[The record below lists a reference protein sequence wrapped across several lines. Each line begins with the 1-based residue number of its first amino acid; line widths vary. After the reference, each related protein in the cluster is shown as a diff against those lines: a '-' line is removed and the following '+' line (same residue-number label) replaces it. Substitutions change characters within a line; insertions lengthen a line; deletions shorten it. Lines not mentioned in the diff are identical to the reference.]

1 MVSLPKFF
9 SVNLFNQMKLR
20 PFILLMLLLCMA
32 QTSHAVLKEA
42 DLENTLTILRQEMT
56 NYYQDQKVQAES
68 SKQMRQLVFKE
79 LMSIVRRSNQNA
91 LMLYSQKPD
100 YVFDLTYACHEAT
113 EMYQSFKRSLL
124 PFRNI
129 VNKYENEI
137 ARYDSLVTSLNTMS
151 TRMLSEKAAIDRTV
165 CLALA
170 VNIKRTL
177 EENRQSMSDYI
188 RYYHDTE
195 ERLKNL
201 NDYASKRY
209 YEIQSNIFIN
219 GGDNYFKILS
229 QLGARLSQ
237 TKEAVAAKYEP
248 YQQVRSQ
255 WDSRVII
262 YLFLSMLG
270 YALLAVVINFL
281 VLRYLLPKRLRTKAF
296 MAKRTCITMATTV
309 ITFAIIMLIAR
320 FTTDHNFLIMASG
333 LLMQY
338 AWLLGVIL
346 ISLLLRVD
354 STQITSAFRIY
365 TPLVVVGFI
374 VITFRVVLIPNDL
387 VNLIFPPILL
397 VCALWQWSVIRRH
410 NQNIPRSD
418 MFYSYISLAVFLVSV
433 VSSWTGYTLMS
444 VQLLIWWIM
453 QLTCILTITCVTQW
467 VRAYGKRHDMDNRPI
482 TKSWFYHLL
491 YGVALPAMG
500 VFSIIIAIFWAAEV
514 FNLSDMTW
522 KVFSYHFIDSKNF
535 SVSFLNIAMVVV
547 LWFFFSFVNRASKA
561 FLRQYFVSKDPK
573 SADSK
578 MMMAKNVLQ
587 VLIWGIWLLVSLG
600 VCHVSF
606 TWLVVVSGGLSTG
619 LGFASKDI
627 LENIYYGISLMAG
640 RIKIGDWIM
649 VDGVRGKVSSIS
661 YVSTMVDAID
671 GSQIAFQNSQLFTK
685 NYKNMTRNHGYE
697 LDILEVGVAY
707 GTDIEKCKKLLI
719 DAVSKLECVNKKRG
733 VRVVLREFGDSSIN
747 LKVLV
752 WVPVATQYTND
763 GEILET
769 IYNTLNDNNISIP
782 FPQRDL
788 HIIRE

>member
-1 MVSLPKFF
+1 MKFR
-9 SVNLFNQMKLR
+9 LY
-20 PFILLMLLLCMA
+20 ILLFLLLGLCRPA
-32 QTSHAVLKEA
+32 HAVLKEA
-42 DLENTLTILRQEMT
+42 NLDNTLSILRQELT
-56 NYYQDQKVQAES
+56 YYYQDQQEQAES
-68 SKQMRQLVFKE
+68 SKLMRQMVFQE

-91 LMLYSQKPD
+91 LMLYSQKSD

-113 EMYQSFKRSLL
+113 EMYHNFRRMLL

-129 VNKYENEI
+129 VDKYENEI

-177 EENRQSMSDYI
+177 EENRQSISDYI
-188 RYYHDTE
+188 HYYHDTE

-209 YEIQSNIFIN
+209 YEIQNNIFIN

-237 TKEAVAAKYEP
+237 TKDAVSDKYEP
-248 YQQVRSQ
+248 YRHVRSQ
-255 WDSRVII
+255 WDSRVIVL
-262 YLFLSMLG
+262 LFIIVIG
-270 YALLAVVINFL
+270 YALLAIAINFV
-281 VLRYLLPKRLRTKAF
+281 VLRFLLPKRLRTDTF
-296 MAKRTCITMATTV
+296 MAKRTCIALASTV
-309 ITFAIIMLIAR
+309 VTFAIILFIAR
-320 FTTDHNFLIMASG
+320 LTTNHNFIIMASG

-354 STQITSAFRIY
+354 STQIKSAFRIY
-365 TPLVVVGFI
+365 MPLVIVGFI

-387 VNLIFPPILL
+387 VNMVFPPILL
-397 VCALWQWSVIRRH
+397 VCTLWQWSVIRRH
-410 NQNIPRSD
+410 NKNIPRSD
-418 MFYSYISLAVFLVSV
+418 MFYSYISLLVFVVAL
-433 VSSWTGYTLMS
+433 VSSWSGYTLLS

-453 QLTCILTITCVTQW
+453 QLTCILTITCVRQW
-467 VRAYGKRHDMDNRPI
+467 VDAYGKRHDMDNKPI

-491 YGVALPAMG
+491 YRVLLPTMG
-500 VFSIIIAIFWAAEV
+500 VLSIIIAIYWAADV
-514 FNLSDMTW
+514 FNLSDVTW
-522 KVFSYHFIDSKNF
+522 RVFTYQFIKTKNF
-535 SVSFLNIAMVVV
+535 SVSFLNIAMVVI
-547 LWFFFSFVNRASKA
+547 LWFVFSFISKASKA
-561 FLRQYFVSKDPK
+561 FLHHYFVQKDPK
-573 SADSK
+573 TADSR

-600 VCHVSF
+600 LCHISF
-606 TWLVVVSGGLSTG
+606 TWLVYVSGGLSAG

-661 YVSTMVDAID
+661 YVSTTVDAID
-671 GSQIAFQNSQLFTK
+671 GSQISFQNSQLFTK

-707 GTDIEKCKKLLI
+707 GTDIAKCKQLII
-719 DAVSKLECVNKKRG
+719 DAVSKLDCVNKKRG

-747 LKVLV
+747 LKVLA
-752 WVPVATQYTND
+752 WVPVATQYSND
-763 GEILET
+763 GEILEAV
-769 IYNTLNDNNISIP
+769 YNTLNANNINIP

-788 HIIRE
+788 HIIREN

>member
-1 MVSLPKFF
+1 
-9 SVNLFNQMKLR
+9 LF
-20 PFILLMLLLCMA
+20 LLLGLCRPA
-32 QTSHAVLKEA
+32 HAVLKEA
-42 DLENTLTILRQEMT
+42 NLDNTLSILRQELT
-56 NYYQDQKVQAES
+56 YYYQDQQEQAES
-68 SKQMRQLVFKE
+68 SKLMRQMVFQE

-91 LMLYSQKPD
+91 LMLYSQKSD

-113 EMYQSFKRSLL
+113 EMYHNFRRMLL

-129 VNKYENEI
+129 VDKYENEI

-177 EENRQSMSDYI
+177 EENRQSISDYI
-188 RYYHDTE
+188 HYYHDTE

-209 YEIQSNIFIN
+209 YEIQNNIFIN

-237 TKEAVAAKYEP
+237 TKDAVSEKYEP
-248 YQQVRSQ
+248 YRHVRSQ
-255 WDSRVII
+255 WDSRVIVL
-262 YLFLSMLG
+262 LFIIVIG
-270 YALLAVVINFL
+270 YALLAIAINFV
-281 VLRYLLPKRLRTKAF
+281 VLRFLLPKRLRTDTF
-296 MAKRTCITMATTV
+296 MAKRTCIALASTV
-309 ITFAIIMLIAR
+309 VTFAIILFIAR
-320 FTTDHNFLIMASG
+320 LTTNHNFIIMASG

-354 STQITSAFRIY
+354 STQIKSAFRIY
-365 TPLVVVGFI
+365 MPLVIVGFI

-387 VNLIFPPILL
+387 VNMVFPPILL
-397 VCALWQWSVIRRH
+397 VCTLWQWSVIRRH
-410 NQNIPRSD
+410 NKNIPRSD
-418 MFYSYISLAVFLVSV
+418 MFYSYISLLVFVVAL
-433 VSSWTGYTLMS
+433 VSSWSGYTLLS

-453 QLTCILTITCVTQW
+453 QLTCILTITCVRQW
-467 VRAYGKRHDMDNRPI
+467 VDAYGKRHDMDNKPI

-491 YGVALPAMG
+491 YRVLLPTMG
-500 VFSIIIAIFWAAEV
+500 VLSIIIAIYWAADV
-514 FNLSDMTW
+514 FNLSDVTW
-522 KVFSYHFIDSKNF
+522 RVFTYQFIKTKNF
-535 SVSFLNIAMVVV
+535 SVSFLNIAMVVI
-547 LWFFFSFVNRASKA
+547 LWFVFSFISKASKA
-561 FLRQYFVSKDPK
+561 FLHHYFVQKDPK
-573 SADSK
+573 TADSR

-600 VCHVSF
+600 LCHISF
-606 TWLVVVSGGLSTG
+606 TWLVYVSGGLSAG

-661 YVSTMVDAID
+661 YVSTTVDAID
-671 GSQIAFQNSQLFTK
+671 GSQISFQNSQLFTK

-707 GTDIEKCKKLLI
+707 GTDIAKCKQLII
-719 DAVSKLECVNKKRG
+719 DAVSKLDCVNKKRG

-747 LKVLV
+747 LKVLA
-752 WVPVATQYTND
+752 WVPVATQYSND
-763 GEILET
+763 GEILEAV
-769 IYNTLNDNNISIP
+769 YNTLNANNINIP

-788 HIIRE
+788 HIIREN

>member
-1 MVSLPKFF
+1 MKFR
-9 SVNLFNQMKLR
+9 LY
-20 PFILLMLLLCMA
+20 ILLFLLLGLCRPA
-32 QTSHAVLKEA
+32 HAVLKEA
-42 DLENTLTILRQEMT
+42 NLDNTLSILRQELT
-56 NYYQDQKVQAES
+56 YYYQDQQEQAES
-68 SKQMRQLVFKE
+68 SKLMRQMVFQE

-91 LMLYSQKPD
+91 LMLYSQKSD

-113 EMYQSFKRSLL
+113 EMYHNFRRMLL

-129 VNKYENEI
+129 VDKYENEI

-177 EENRQSMSDYI
+177 EENRQSISDYI
-188 RYYHDTE
+188 HYYHDTE

-209 YEIQSNIFIN
+209 YEIQNNIFIN

-237 TKEAVAAKYEP
+237 TKDAVSEKYEP
-248 YQQVRSQ
+248 YRHVRSQ
-255 WDSRVII
+255 WDSRVIVL
-262 YLFLSMLG
+262 LFIIVIG
-270 YALLAVVINFL
+270 YALLAIAINFV
-281 VLRYLLPKRLRTKAF
+281 VLRFLLPKRLRTDTF
-296 MAKRTCITMATTV
+296 MAKRTCIALASTV
-309 ITFAIIMLIAR
+309 VTFAIILFIAR
-320 FTTDHNFLIMASG
+320 LTTNHNFIIMASG

-354 STQITSAFRIY
+354 STQIKSAFRIY
-365 TPLVVVGFI
+365 MPLVIVGFI

-387 VNLIFPPILL
+387 VNMVFPPILL
-397 VCALWQWSVIRRH
+397 VCTLWQWSVIRRH
-410 NQNIPRSD
+410 NKNIPRSD
-418 MFYSYISLAVFLVSV
+418 MFYSYISLLVFV
-433 VSSWTGYTLMS
+433 VALISSWSGYTLLS

-453 QLTCILTITCVTQW
+453 QLTCILTITCVRQW
-467 VRAYGKRHDMDNRPI
+467 VDAYGKRHDMDNKPI

-491 YGVALPAMG
+491 YRVLLPTMG
-500 VFSIIIAIFWAAEV
+500 VLSIIIAIYWAADV
-514 FNLSDMTW
+514 FNLSDVTW
-522 KVFSYHFIDSKNF
+522 RVFTYQFIKTKNF
-535 SVSFLNIAMVVV
+535 SVSFLNIAMVVI
-547 LWFFFSFVNRASKA
+547 LWFVFSFISKASKA
-561 FLRQYFVSKDPK
+561 FLHHYFVQKDPK
-573 SADSK
+573 TADSR

-600 VCHVSF
+600 LCHISF
-606 TWLVVVSGGLSTG
+606 TWLVYVSGGLSAG

-661 YVSTMVDAID
+661 YVSTTVDAID
-671 GSQIAFQNSQLFTK
+671 GSQISFQNSQLFTK

-707 GTDIEKCKKLLI
+707 GTDIAKCKQLII
-719 DAVSKLECVNKKRG
+719 DAVSKLDCVNKKRG

-747 LKVLV
+747 LKVLA
-752 WVPVATQYTND
+752 WVPVATQYSND
-763 GEILET
+763 GEILEAV
-769 IYNTLNDNNISIP
+769 YNTLNANNINIP

-788 HIIRE
+788 HIIREK

>member
-1 MVSLPKFF
+1 
-9 SVNLFNQMKLR
+9 LF
-20 PFILLMLLLCMA
+20 LLLGLCRPA
-32 QTSHAVLKEA
+32 HAVLKEA
-42 DLENTLTILRQEMT
+42 NLDNTLSILRQELT
-56 NYYQDQKVQAES
+56 YYYQDQQEQAES
-68 SKQMRQLVFKE
+68 SKLMRQMVFQE

-91 LMLYSQKPD
+91 LMLYSQKSD

-113 EMYQSFKRSLL
+113 EMYHNFRRMLL

-129 VNKYENEI
+129 VDKYENEI
-137 ARYDSLVTSLNTMS
+137 ARYYSLVTSLNTMS

-177 EENRQSMSDYI
+177 EENRQSISDYI
-188 RYYHDTE
+188 HYYHDTE

-209 YEIQSNIFIN
+209 YEIQNNIFIN

-237 TKEAVAAKYEP
+237 TKDAVSEKYEP
-248 YQQVRSQ
+248 YRHVRSQ
-255 WDSRVII
+255 WDSRVIVL
-262 YLFLSMLG
+262 LFIIVIG
-270 YALLAVVINFL
+270 YALLAIAINFV
-281 VLRYLLPKRLRTKAF
+281 VLRFLLPKRLRTDAF
-296 MAKRTCITMATTV
+296 MAKRTCIALASTV
-309 ITFAIIMLIAR
+309 VTFAIILFIAR
-320 FTTDHNFLIMASG
+320 LTTNHNFIIMASG

-354 STQITSAFRIY
+354 STQIKSAFRIY
-365 TPLVVVGFI
+365 MPLVIVGFI

-387 VNLIFPPILL
+387 VNMVFPPILL
-397 VCALWQWSVIRRH
+397 VCTLWQWSVIRRH
-410 NQNIPRSD
+410 NKNIPRSD
-418 MFYSYISLAVFLVSV
+418 MFYSYISLLVFVVAL
-433 VSSWTGYTLMS
+433 VSSWSGYTLLS

-453 QLTCILTITCVTQW
+453 QLTCILTITCVRQW
-467 VRAYGKRHDMDNRPI
+467 VDAYGKRHDMDNKPI

-491 YGVALPAMG
+491 YRVLLPTMG
-500 VFSIIIAIFWAAEV
+500 VLSIIIAIYWAADV
-514 FNLSDMTW
+514 FNLSDVTW
-522 KVFSYHFIDSKNF
+522 RVFTYQFIKTKNF
-535 SVSFLNIAMVVV
+535 SVSFLNIAMVVI
-547 LWFFFSFVNRASKA
+547 LWFVFSFISKASKA
-561 FLRQYFVSKDPK
+561 FLHHYFVQKDPK
-573 SADSK
+573 TADSR

-600 VCHVSF
+600 LCHISF
-606 TWLVVVSGGLSTG
+606 TWLVYVSGGLSAG

-661 YVSTMVDAID
+661 YVSTTVDAID
-671 GSQIAFQNSQLFTK
+671 GSQISFQNSQLFTK

-707 GTDIEKCKKLLI
+707 GTDIAKCKQLII
-719 DAVSKLECVNKKRG
+719 DAVSKLDCVNKKRG

-747 LKVLV
+747 LKVLA
-752 WVPVATQYTND
+752 WVPVATQYSND
-763 GEILET
+763 GEILEAV
-769 IYNTLNDNNISIP
+769 YNTLNANNINIP

-788 HIIRE
+788 HIIREN

>member
-1 MVSLPKFF
+1 MKFR
-9 SVNLFNQMKLR
+9 LY
-20 PFILLMLLLCMA
+20 ILLFLLLGLCRPA
-32 QTSHAVLKEA
+32 HAVLKEA
-42 DLENTLTILRQEMT
+42 NLDNTLSILRQELT
-56 NYYQDQKVQAES
+56 YYYQDQQEQAES
-68 SKQMRQLVFKE
+68 SKLMRQMVFQE

-91 LMLYSQKPD
+91 LMLYSQKSD

-113 EMYQSFKRSLL
+113 EMYHNFRRMLL

-129 VNKYENEI
+129 VDKYENEI

-177 EENRQSMSDYI
+177 EENRQSISDYI
-188 RYYHDTE
+188 HYYHDTE

-209 YEIQSNIFIN
+209 YEIQNNIFIN

-237 TKEAVAAKYEP
+237 TKDAVSEKYEP
-248 YQQVRSQ
+248 YRHVRSQ
-255 WDSRVII
+255 WDSRVIVL
-262 YLFLSMLG
+262 LFIIVIG
-270 YALLAVVINFL
+270 YALLAIAINFV
-281 VLRYLLPKRLRTKAF
+281 VLRFLLPKRLRTDTF
-296 MAKRTCITMATTV
+296 MAKRTCIALASTV
-309 ITFAIIMLIAR
+309 VTFAIILFIAR
-320 FTTDHNFLIMASG
+320 LTTNHNFIIMASG

-354 STQITSAFRIY
+354 STQIKSAFRIY
-365 TPLVVVGFI
+365 MPLVIVGFI

-387 VNLIFPPILL
+387 VNMVFPPILL
-397 VCALWQWSVIRRH
+397 VCTLWQWSVIRRH
-410 NQNIPRSD
+410 NKNIPRSD
-418 MFYSYISLAVFLVSV
+418 MFYSYISLLVFVVAL
-433 VSSWTGYTLMS
+433 VSSWSGYTLLS

-453 QLTCILTITCVTQW
+453 QLTCILTITCVRQW
-467 VRAYGKRHDMDNRPI
+467 VDAYGKRHDMDNKPI

-491 YGVALPAMG
+491 YRVLLPTMG
-500 VFSIIIAIFWAAEV
+500 VLSIIIAIYWAADV
-514 FNLSDMTW
+514 FNLSDVTW
-522 KVFSYHFIDSKNF
+522 RVFTYQFIKTKNF
-535 SVSFLNIAMVVV
+535 SVSFLNIAMVVI
-547 LWFFFSFVNRASKA
+547 LWFVFSFISKASKA
-561 FLRQYFVSKDPK
+561 FLHHYFVQKDPK
-573 SADSK
+573 TADSR

-600 VCHVSF
+600 LCHISF
-606 TWLVVVSGGLSTG
+606 TWLVYVSGGLSAG

-661 YVSTMVDAID
+661 YVSTTVDAID
-671 GSQIAFQNSQLFTK
+671 GSQISFQNSQLFTK

-707 GTDIEKCKKLLI
+707 GTDIAKCKQLII
-719 DAVSKLECVNKKRG
+719 DAVSKLDCVNKKRG

-747 LKVLV
+747 LKVLA
-752 WVPVATQYTND
+752 WVPVATQYSND
-763 GEILET
+763 GEILEAV
-769 IYNTLNDNNISIP
+769 YNTLNANNINIP

-788 HIIRE
+788 HIIREK

>member
-1 MVSLPKFF
+1 MKFR
-9 SVNLFNQMKLR
+9 LY
-20 PFILLMLLLCMA
+20 ILLFLLLGLCRPA
-32 QTSHAVLKEA
+32 HAVLKEA
-42 DLENTLTILRQEMT
+42 NLDNTLSILRQELT
-56 NYYQDQKVQAES
+56 YYYQDQQEQAES
-68 SKQMRQLVFKE
+68 SKLMRQMVFQE

-91 LMLYSQKPD
+91 LMLYSQKSD

-113 EMYQSFKRSLL
+113 EMYHNFRRMLL

-129 VNKYENEI
+129 VDKYENEI

-177 EENRQSMSDYI
+177 EENRQSISDYI
-188 RYYHDTE
+188 HYYHDTE

-209 YEIQSNIFIN
+209 YEIQNNIFIN

-237 TKEAVAAKYEP
+237 TKDAVSEKYEP
-248 YQQVRSQ
+248 YRHVRSQ
-255 WDSRVII
+255 WDSRVIVL
-262 YLFLSMLG
+262 LFIIVIG
-270 YALLAVVINFL
+270 YALLAIAINFV
-281 VLRYLLPKRLRTKAF
+281 VLRFLLPKRLRTDAF
-296 MAKRTCITMATTV
+296 MAKRTCIALASTV
-309 ITFAIIMLIAR
+309 VTFAIILFIAR
-320 FTTDHNFLIMASG
+320 LTTNHNFIIMASG

-354 STQITSAFRIY
+354 STQIKSAFRIY
-365 TPLVVVGFI
+365 MPLVIVGFI

-387 VNLIFPPILL
+387 VNMVFPPILL
-397 VCALWQWSVIRRH
+397 VCTLWQWSVIRRH
-410 NQNIPRSD
+410 NKNIPRSD
-418 MFYSYISLAVFLVSV
+418 MFYSYISLLVFV
-433 VSSWTGYTLMS
+433 VALISSWSGYTLLS

-453 QLTCILTITCVTQW
+453 QLTCILTITCVRQW
-467 VRAYGKRHDMDNRPI
+467 VDAYGKRHDMDNKPI

-491 YGVALPAMG
+491 YRVLLPTMG
-500 VFSIIIAIFWAAEV
+500 VLSIIIAIYWAADV
-514 FNLSDMTW
+514 FNLSDVTW
-522 KVFSYHFIDSKNF
+522 RVFTYQFIKTKNF
-535 SVSFLNIAMVVV
+535 SVSFLNIAMVVI
-547 LWFFFSFVNRASKA
+547 LWFVFSFISKASKA
-561 FLRQYFVSKDPK
+561 FLHHYFVQKDPK
-573 SADSK
+573 TADSR

-600 VCHVSF
+600 LCHISF
-606 TWLVVVSGGLSTG
+606 TWLVYVSGGLSAG

-661 YVSTMVDAID
+661 YVSTTVDAID
-671 GSQIAFQNSQLFTK
+671 GSQISFQNSQLFTK

-707 GTDIEKCKKLLI
+707 GTDIAKCKQLII
-719 DAVSKLECVNKKRG
+719 DAVSKLDCVNKKRG

-747 LKVLV
+747 LKVLA
-752 WVPVATQYTND
+752 WVPVATQYSND
-763 GEILET
+763 GEILEAV
-769 IYNTLNDNNISIP
+769 YNTLNANNINIP

-788 HIIRE
+788 HIIREN

>member
-1 MVSLPKFF
+1 MNFALILHYHRYSP
-9 SVNLFNQMKLR
+9 MKNRLY
-20 PFILLMLLLCMA
+20 ILLFLLLGLWSSA
-32 QTSHAVLKEA
+32 HAVLKEA
-42 DLENTLTILRQEMT
+42 NLDNTLSILRLELT
-56 NYYQDQKVQAES
+56 NYYQDQQQQTED
-68 SKQMRQLVFKE
+68 SKLMRQMVFRE

-113 EMYQSFKRSLL
+113 EMYHSFRRTLM

-129 VNKYENEI
+129 VDKYENEI

-151 TRMLSEKAAIDRTV
+151 TRMLSEKAAVDRTV

-177 EENRQSMSDYI
+177 EENRQSISDYI
-188 RYYHDTE
+188 RFYHDTE

-209 YEIQSNIFIN
+209 NDIKNNIFIN

-237 TKEAVAAKYEP
+237 TKDAVSEKYEP
-248 YQQVRSQ
+248 YHQVSSQ

-262 YLFLSMLG
+262 ILFVIVLG
-270 YALLAVVINFL
+270 YALLAVAINF
-281 VLRYLLPKRLRTKAF
+281 VILRFLLPKRFRTKTF
-296 MAKRTCITMATTV
+296 MAKRTCIALATTV
-309 ITFAIIMLIAR
+309 ITFAIILFIAR
-320 FTTDHNFLIMASG
+320 LTTNHNFIIMASG

-346 ISLLLRVD
+346 ISLLLRVNA
-354 STQITSAFRIY
+354 TQIKSAFRIY
-365 TPLVVVGFI
+365 MPLVVVGFI
-374 VITFRVVLIPNDL
+374 VITFRVILIPNDL

-397 VCALWQWSVIRRH
+397 LCMLWQWNVIRRH
-410 NQNIPRSD
+410 NKNIPRSD
-418 MFYSYISLAVFLVSV
+418 MFYSYISLAVFIVSV
-433 VSSWTGYTLMS
+433 ISSWMGYTLMS

-453 QLTCILTITCVTQW
+453 QLTCILTITCVSKW
-467 VRAYGKRHDMDNRPI
+467 VDAYGKRHDMDNKPI

-491 YGVALPAMG
+491 YRVLLPTMG
-500 VFSIIIAIFWAAEV
+500 VLSIILAIYWAADV
-514 FNLSDMTW
+514 FNLSDLTW
-522 KVFSYHFIDSKNF
+522 KVFSYKFINTKNF
-535 SVSFLNIAMVVV
+535 SISFLNIAMVVV
-547 LWFFFSFVNRASKA
+547 LWFLFSFINRASKA
-561 FLRQYFVSKDPK
+561 LLRHYFVQKDPK
-573 SADSK
+573 TADSRV
-578 MMMAKNVLQ
+578 MMAKNVLQ
-587 VLIWGIWLLVSLG
+587 VLIWGIWLLVALG
-600 VCHVSF
+600 LCHVSF

-661 YVSTMVDAID
+661 YISTMVEAID

-707 GTDIEKCKKLLI
+707 GTDIAKCKKLII
-719 DAVSKLECVNKKRG
+719 DAVSKLDCVNKKRG
-733 VRVVLREFGDSSIN
+733 VRVVLREFGDSSVN

-769 IYNTLNDNNISIP
+769 VYNTLNANNITIP

-788 HIIRE
+788 HIIKG

>member
-1 MVSLPKFF
+1 MKFR
-9 SVNLFNQMKLR
+9 LY
-20 PFILLMLLLCMA
+20 ILLFLLLGLCRPA
-32 QTSHAVLKEA
+32 HAVLKEA
-42 DLENTLTILRQEMT
+42 NLDNTLSILRQELT
-56 NYYQDQKVQAES
+56 YYYQDQQEQAES
-68 SKQMRQLVFKE
+68 SKLMRQMVFQE

-91 LMLYSQKPD
+91 LMLYSQKSD

-113 EMYQSFKRSLL
+113 EMYHNFRRMLL

-129 VNKYENEI
+129 VDKYENEI

-177 EENRQSMSDYI
+177 EENRQSISDYI
-188 RYYHDTE
+188 HYYHDTE

-209 YEIQSNIFIN
+209 YEIQNNIFIN

-237 TKEAVAAKYEP
+237 TKDAVSEKYEP
-248 YQQVRSQ
+248 YRHVRSQ
-255 WDSRVII
+255 WDSRVIVL
-262 YLFLSMLG
+262 LFIIVIG
-270 YALLAVVINFL
+270 YALLAIAINFV
-281 VLRYLLPKRLRTKAF
+281 VLRFLLPKRLRTDTF
-296 MAKRTCITMATTV
+296 MAKRTCIALASTV
-309 ITFAIIMLIAR
+309 VTFAIILFIAR
-320 FTTDHNFLIMASG
+320 LTTNHNFIIMASG

-354 STQITSAFRIY
+354 STQIKSAFRIY
-365 TPLVVVGFI
+365 MPLVIVGFI

-387 VNLIFPPILL
+387 VNMVFPPILL
-397 VCALWQWSVIRRH
+397 VCTLWQWSVIRRH
-410 NQNIPRSD
+410 NKNIPRSD
-418 MFYSYISLAVFLVSV
+418 MFYSYISLLVFVVAL
-433 VSSWTGYTLMS
+433 VSSWSGYTLLS

-453 QLTCILTITCVTQW
+453 QLTCILTITCVRQW
-467 VRAYGKRHDMDNRPI
+467 VDAYGKRHDMDNKPI

-491 YGVALPAMG
+491 YRVLLPTMG
-500 VFSIIIAIFWAAEV
+500 VLSIIIAIYWAADV
-514 FNLSDMTW
+514 FNLSDVTW
-522 KVFSYHFIDSKNF
+522 RVFTYQFIKTKNF
-535 SVSFLNIAMVVV
+535 SVSFLNIAMVVI
-547 LWFFFSFVNRASKA
+547 LWFVFSFISKASKA
-561 FLRQYFVSKDPK
+561 FLHHYFVQKDPK
-573 SADSK
+573 TADSR

-600 VCHVSF
+600 LCHISF
-606 TWLVVVSGGLSTG
+606 TWLVYVSGGLSAG

-661 YVSTMVDAID
+661 YVSTTVDAID
-671 GSQIAFQNSQLFTK
+671 GSQISFQNSQLFTK

-707 GTDIEKCKKLLI
+707 GTDIAKCKQLII
-719 DAVSKLECVNKKRG
+719 DAVSKLDCVNKKRG

-747 LKVLV
+747 LKVLA
-752 WVPVATQYTND
+752 WVPVATQYSND
-763 GEILET
+763 GEILEAV
-769 IYNTLNDNNISIP
+769 YNTLNANNINIP

-788 HIIRE
+788 HIIREN

>member
-1 MVSLPKFF
+1 MKFR
-9 SVNLFNQMKLR
+9 LY
-20 PFILLMLLLCMA
+20 ILLFLLLGLCRPA
-32 QTSHAVLKEA
+32 HAVLKEA
-42 DLENTLTILRQEMT
+42 NLDNTLSILRQELT
-56 NYYQDQKVQAES
+56 YYYQDQQEQAES
-68 SKQMRQLVFKE
+68 SKLMRQMVFQE

-91 LMLYSQKPD
+91 LMLYSQKSD

-113 EMYQSFKRSLL
+113 EMYHNFRRMLL

-129 VNKYENEI
+129 VDKYENEI

-177 EENRQSMSDYI
+177 EENRQSISDYI
-188 RYYHDTE
+188 HYYHDTE

-209 YEIQSNIFIN
+209 YEIQNNIFIN

-237 TKEAVAAKYEP
+237 TKDAVSEKYEP
-248 YQQVRSQ
+248 YRHVRSQ
-255 WDSRVII
+255 WDSRVIVL
-262 YLFLSMLG
+262 LFIIVIG
-270 YALLAVVINFL
+270 YALLAIAINFV
-281 VLRYLLPKRLRTKAF
+281 VLRFLLPKRLRTDTF
-296 MAKRTCITMATTV
+296 MAKRTCIALASTV
-309 ITFAIIMLIAR
+309 VTFAIILFIAR
-320 FTTDHNFLIMASG
+320 LTTNHNFIIMASG

-354 STQITSAFRIY
+354 STQIKSAFRIY
-365 TPLVVVGFI
+365 MPLVIVGFI

-387 VNLIFPPILL
+387 VNMVFPPILL
-397 VCALWQWSVIRRH
+397 VCTLWQWSVIRRH
-410 NQNIPRSD
+410 NKNIPRSD
-418 MFYSYISLAVFLVSV
+418 MFYSYISLLVFV
-433 VSSWTGYTLMS
+433 VALISSWSGYTLLS

-453 QLTCILTITCVTQW
+453 QLTCILTITCVRQW
-467 VRAYGKRHDMDNRPI
+467 VDAYGKRHDMDNKPI

-491 YGVALPAMG
+491 YRVLLPTMG
-500 VFSIIIAIFWAAEV
+500 VLSIIIAIYWAADV
-514 FNLSDMTW
+514 FNLSDVTW
-522 KVFSYHFIDSKNF
+522 RVFTYQFIKTKNF
-535 SVSFLNIAMVVV
+535 SVSFLNIAMVVI
-547 LWFFFSFVNRASKA
+547 LWFVFSFISKASKA
-561 FLRQYFVSKDPK
+561 FLHHYFVQKDPK
-573 SADSK
+573 TADSR

-600 VCHVSF
+600 LCHISF
-606 TWLVVVSGGLSTG
+606 TWLVYVSGGLSAG

-661 YVSTMVDAID
+661 YVSTTVDAID
-671 GSQIAFQNSQLFTK
+671 GSQISFQNSQLFTK

-707 GTDIEKCKKLLI
+707 GTDIAKCKQLII
-719 DAVSKLECVNKKRG
+719 DAVSKLDCVNKKRG

-747 LKVLV
+747 LKVLA
-752 WVPVATQYTND
+752 WVPVATQYSND
-763 GEILET
+763 GEILEAV
-769 IYNTLNDNNISIP
+769 YNTLNANNINIP

-788 HIIRE
+788 HIIREN

>member
-1 MVSLPKFF
+1 MKFR
-9 SVNLFNQMKLR
+9 LY
-20 PFILLMLLLCMA
+20 ILLFLLLGLCRPA
-32 QTSHAVLKEA
+32 HAVLKEA
-42 DLENTLTILRQEMT
+42 NLDNTLSILRQELT
-56 NYYQDQKVQAES
+56 YYYQDQQEQAES
-68 SKQMRQLVFKE
+68 SKLMRQMVFQE

-91 LMLYSQKPD
+91 LMLYSQKSD

-113 EMYQSFKRSLL
+113 EMYHNFRRMLL

-129 VNKYENEI
+129 VDKYENEI

-177 EENRQSMSDYI
+177 EENRQSISDYI
-188 RYYHDTE
+188 HYYHDTE

-209 YEIQSNIFIN
+209 YEIQNNIFIN

-237 TKEAVAAKYEP
+237 TKDAVSEKYEP
-248 YQQVRSQ
+248 YRHVRSQ
-255 WDSRVII
+255 WDSRVIVL
-262 YLFLSMLG
+262 LFIIVIG
-270 YALLAVVINFL
+270 YALLAIAINFV
-281 VLRYLLPKRLRTKAF
+281 VLRFLLPKRLRTDAF
-296 MAKRTCITMATTV
+296 MAKRTCIALASTV
-309 ITFAIIMLIAR
+309 VTFAIILFIAR
-320 FTTDHNFLIMASG
+320 LTTNHNFIIMASG

-354 STQITSAFRIY
+354 STQIKSAFRIY
-365 TPLVVVGFI
+365 MPLVIVGFI

-387 VNLIFPPILL
+387 VNMVFPPILL
-397 VCALWQWSVIRRH
+397 VCTLWQWSVIRRH
-410 NQNIPRSD
+410 NKNIPRSD
-418 MFYSYISLAVFLVSV
+418 MFYSYISLLVFVVAL
-433 VSSWTGYTLMS
+433 VSSWSGYTLLS

-453 QLTCILTITCVTQW
+453 QLTCILTITCVRQW
-467 VRAYGKRHDMDNRPI
+467 VDAYGKRHDMDNKPI

-491 YGVALPAMG
+491 YRVLLPTMG
-500 VFSIIIAIFWAAEV
+500 VLSIIIAIYWAADV
-514 FNLSDMTW
+514 FNLSDVTW
-522 KVFSYHFIDSKNF
+522 RVFTYQFIKTKNF
-535 SVSFLNIAMVVV
+535 SVSFLNIAMVVI
-547 LWFFFSFVNRASKA
+547 LWFVFSFISKASKA
-561 FLRQYFVSKDPK
+561 FLHHYFVQKDPK
-573 SADSK
+573 TADSR

-600 VCHVSF
+600 LCHISF
-606 TWLVVVSGGLSTG
+606 TWLVYVSGGLSAG

-661 YVSTMVDAID
+661 YVSTTVDAID
-671 GSQIAFQNSQLFTK
+671 GSQISFQNSQLFTK

-707 GTDIEKCKKLLI
+707 GTDIAKCKQLII
-719 DAVSKLECVNKKRG
+719 DAVSKLDCVNKKRG

-747 LKVLV
+747 LKVLA
-752 WVPVATQYTND
+752 WVPVATQYSND
-763 GEILET
+763 GEILEAV
-769 IYNTLNDNNISIP
+769 YNTLNANNINIP

-788 HIIRE
+788 HIIREN

>member
-1 MVSLPKFF
+1 MKFR
-9 SVNLFNQMKLR
+9 LY
-20 PFILLMLLLCMA
+20 ILLFLLLGLCRPA
-32 QTSHAVLKEA
+32 HAVLKEA
-42 DLENTLTILRQEMT
+42 NLDNTLSILRQELT
-56 NYYQDQKVQAES
+56 YYYQDQQEQAES
-68 SKQMRQLVFKE
+68 SKLMRQMVFQE

-91 LMLYSQKPD
+91 LMLYSQKSD

-113 EMYQSFKRSLL
+113 EMYHNFRHMLL

-129 VNKYENEI
+129 VDKYENEI

-177 EENRQSMSDYI
+177 EENRQSISDYI
-188 RYYHDTE
+188 HYYHDTE

-209 YEIQSNIFIN
+209 YEIQNNIFIN

-237 TKEAVAAKYEP
+237 TKDAVSEKYEP
-248 YQQVRSQ
+248 YRHVRSQ
-255 WDSRVII
+255 WDSRVIVL
-262 YLFLSMLG
+262 LFIIVIG
-270 YALLAVVINFL
+270 YALLAIAINFV
-281 VLRYLLPKRLRTKAF
+281 VLRFLLPKRLRTDTF
-296 MAKRTCITMATTV
+296 MAKRTCIALASTV
-309 ITFAIIMLIAR
+309 VTFAIILFIAR
-320 FTTDHNFLIMASG
+320 LTTNHNFIIMASG

-354 STQITSAFRIY
+354 STQIKSAFRIY
-365 TPLVVVGFI
+365 MPLVIVGFI

-387 VNLIFPPILL
+387 VNMVFPPILL
-397 VCALWQWSVIRRH
+397 VCTLWQWSVIRRH
-410 NQNIPRSD
+410 NKNIPRSD
-418 MFYSYISLAVFLVSV
+418 MFYSYISLLVFVVAL
-433 VSSWTGYTLMS
+433 VSSWSGYTLLS

-453 QLTCILTITCVTQW
+453 QLTCILTITCVRQW
-467 VRAYGKRHDMDNRPI
+467 VDAYGKRHDMDNKPI

-491 YGVALPAMG
+491 YRVLLPTMG
-500 VFSIIIAIFWAAEV
+500 VLSIIIAIYWAADV
-514 FNLSDMTW
+514 FNLSDVTW
-522 KVFSYHFIDSKNF
+522 RVFTYQFIKTKNF
-535 SVSFLNIAMVVV
+535 SVSFLNIAMVVI
-547 LWFFFSFVNRASKA
+547 LWFVFSFISKASKE
-561 FLRQYFVSKDPK
+561 FLHHYFVQKDPK
-573 SADSK
+573 TADSR

-600 VCHVSF
+600 LCHISF
-606 TWLVVVSGGLSTG
+606 TWLVYVSGGLSAG

-661 YVSTMVDAID
+661 YVSTTVDAID
-671 GSQIAFQNSQLFTK
+671 GSQISFQNSQLFTK

-707 GTDIEKCKKLLI
+707 GTDIAKCKQLII
-719 DAVSKLECVNKKRG
+719 DAVSKLDCVNKKRG

-747 LKVLV
+747 LKVLA
-752 WVPVATQYTND
+752 WVPVATQYSND
-763 GEILET
+763 GEILEAV
-769 IYNTLNDNNISIP
+769 YNTLNANNINIP

-788 HIIRE
+788 HIIREN

>member
-1 MVSLPKFF
+1 MKFR
-9 SVNLFNQMKLR
+9 LY
-20 PFILLMLLLCMA
+20 ILLFLLLGLCRPA
-32 QTSHAVLKEA
+32 HAVLKEA
-42 DLENTLTILRQEMT
+42 NLDNTLSILRQELT
-56 NYYQDQKVQAES
+56 YYYQDQQEQAES
-68 SKQMRQLVFKE
+68 SKLMRQMVFQE

-91 LMLYSQKPD
+91 LMLYSQKSD

-113 EMYQSFKRSLL
+113 EMYHNFRRMLL

-129 VNKYENEI
+129 VDKYENEI

-177 EENRQSMSDYI
+177 EENRQSISDYI
-188 RYYHDTE
+188 HYYHDTE

-209 YEIQSNIFIN
+209 YEIQNNIFIN

-237 TKEAVAAKYEP
+237 TKDAVSDKYEP
-248 YQQVRSQ
+248 YRHVRSQ
-255 WDSRVII
+255 WDSRVIVL
-262 YLFLSMLG
+262 LFIIVIG
-270 YALLAVVINFL
+270 YALLAIAINFV
-281 VLRYLLPKRLRTKAF
+281 VLRFLLPKRLRTDAF
-296 MAKRTCITMATTV
+296 MAKRTCIALASTV
-309 ITFAIIMLIAR
+309 VTFAIILFIAR
-320 FTTDHNFLIMASG
+320 LTTNHNFIIMASG

-354 STQITSAFRIY
+354 STQIKSAFRIY
-365 TPLVVVGFI
+365 MPLVIVGFI

-387 VNLIFPPILL
+387 VNMVFPPILL
-397 VCALWQWSVIRRH
+397 VCTLWQWSVIRRH
-410 NQNIPRSD
+410 NKNIPRSD
-418 MFYSYISLAVFLVSV
+418 MFYSYISLLVFVVAL
-433 VSSWTGYTLMS
+433 VSSWSGYTLLS

-453 QLTCILTITCVTQW
+453 QLTCILTITCVRQW
-467 VRAYGKRHDMDNRPI
+467 VDAYGKRHDMDNKPI

-491 YGVALPAMG
+491 YRVLLPTMG
-500 VFSIIIAIFWAAEV
+500 VLSIIIAIYWAADV
-514 FNLSDMTW
+514 FNLSDVTW
-522 KVFSYHFIDSKNF
+522 RVFTYQFIKTKNF
-535 SVSFLNIAMVVV
+535 SVSFLNIAMVVI
-547 LWFFFSFVNRASKA
+547 LWFVFSFISKASKA
-561 FLRQYFVSKDPK
+561 FLHHYFVQKDPK
-573 SADSK
+573 TADSR

-600 VCHVSF
+600 LCHISF
-606 TWLVVVSGGLSTG
+606 TWLVYVSGGLSAG

-661 YVSTMVDAID
+661 YVSTTVDAID
-671 GSQIAFQNSQLFTK
+671 GSQISFQNSQLFTK

-707 GTDIEKCKKLLI
+707 GTDIAKCKQLII
-719 DAVSKLECVNKKRG
+719 DAVSKLDCVNKKRG

-747 LKVLV
+747 LKVLA
-752 WVPVATQYTND
+752 WVPVATQYSND
-763 GEILET
+763 GEILEAV
-769 IYNTLNDNNISIP
+769 YNTLNANNINIP

-788 HIIRE
+788 HIIREN

>member
-1 MVSLPKFF
+1 
-9 SVNLFNQMKLR
+9 LF
-20 PFILLMLLLCMA
+20 LLLGLCRPA
-32 QTSHAVLKEA
+32 HAVLKEA
-42 DLENTLTILRQEMT
+42 NLDNTLSILRQELT
-56 NYYQDQKVQAES
+56 YYYQDQQEQAES
-68 SKQMRQLVFKE
+68 SKLMRQMVFQE

-91 LMLYSQKPD
+91 LMLYSQKSD

-113 EMYQSFKRSLL
+113 EMYHNFRRMLL

-129 VNKYENEI
+129 VDKYENEI

-177 EENRQSMSDYI
+177 EENRQSISDYI
-188 RYYHDTE
+188 HYYHDTE

-209 YEIQSNIFIN
+209 YEIQNNIFIN

-237 TKEAVAAKYEP
+237 TKDAVSEKYEP
-248 YQQVRSQ
+248 YRHVRSQ
-255 WDSRVII
+255 WDSRVIVL
-262 YLFLSMLG
+262 LFIIVIG
-270 YALLAVVINFL
+270 YALLAIAINFV
-281 VLRYLLPKRLRTKAF
+281 VLRFLLPKRLRTDAF
-296 MAKRTCITMATTV
+296 MAKRTCIALASTV
-309 ITFAIIMLIAR
+309 VTFAIILFIAR
-320 FTTDHNFLIMASG
+320 LTTNHNFIIMASG

-354 STQITSAFRIY
+354 STQIKSAFRIY
-365 TPLVVVGFI
+365 MPLVIVGFI

-387 VNLIFPPILL
+387 VNMVFPPILL
-397 VCALWQWSVIRRH
+397 VCTLWQWSVIRRH
-410 NQNIPRSD
+410 NKNIPRSD
-418 MFYSYISLAVFLVSV
+418 MFYSYISLLVFV
-433 VSSWTGYTLMS
+433 VALISSWSGYTLLS

-453 QLTCILTITCVTQW
+453 QLTCILTITCVRQW
-467 VRAYGKRHDMDNRPI
+467 VDAYGKRHDMDNKPI

-491 YGVALPAMG
+491 YRVLLPTMG
-500 VFSIIIAIFWAAEV
+500 VLSIIIAIYWAADV
-514 FNLSDMTW
+514 FNLSDVTW
-522 KVFSYHFIDSKNF
+522 RVFTYQFIKTKNF
-535 SVSFLNIAMVVV
+535 SVSFLNIAMVVI
-547 LWFFFSFVNRASKA
+547 LWFVFSFISKASKA
-561 FLRQYFVSKDPK
+561 FLHHYFVQKDPK
-573 SADSK
+573 TADSR

-600 VCHVSF
+600 LCHISF
-606 TWLVVVSGGLSTG
+606 TWLVYVSGGLSAG

-661 YVSTMVDAID
+661 YVSTTVDAID
-671 GSQIAFQNSQLFTK
+671 GSQISFQNSQLFTK

-707 GTDIEKCKKLLI
+707 GTDIAKCKQLII
-719 DAVSKLECVNKKRG
+719 DAVSKLDCVNKKRG

-747 LKVLV
+747 LKVLA
-752 WVPVATQYTND
+752 WVPVATQYSND
-763 GEILET
+763 GEILEAV
-769 IYNTLNDNNISIP
+769 YNTLNANNINIP

-788 HIIRE
+788 HIIREN

>member
-1 MVSLPKFF
+1 MKFR
-9 SVNLFNQMKLR
+9 LY
-20 PFILLMLLLCMA
+20 ILLFLLLGLCRPA
-32 QTSHAVLKEA
+32 HAVLKEA
-42 DLENTLTILRQEMT
+42 NLDNTLSILRQELT
-56 NYYQDQKVQAES
+56 YYYQDQQEQAES
-68 SKQMRQLVFKE
+68 SKLMRQMVFQE

-91 LMLYSQKPD
+91 LMLYSQKSD

-113 EMYQSFKRSLL
+113 EMYHNFRRMLL

-129 VNKYENEI
+129 VDKYENEI

-177 EENRQSMSDYI
+177 EENRQSISDYI
-188 RYYHDTE
+188 HYYHDTE

-209 YEIQSNIFIN
+209 YEIQNNIFIN

-237 TKEAVAAKYEP
+237 TKDAVSDKYEP
-248 YQQVRSQ
+248 YQHVRSQ
-255 WDSRVII
+255 WDSRVIVL
-262 YLFLSMLG
+262 LFIIVIG
-270 YALLAVVINFL
+270 YALLAIAINFV
-281 VLRYLLPKRLRTKAF
+281 VLRFLLPKRLRTDAF
-296 MAKRTCITMATTV
+296 MAKRTCIALASTV
-309 ITFAIIMLIAR
+309 VTFAIILFIAR
-320 FTTDHNFLIMASG
+320 LTTNHNFIIMASG

-354 STQITSAFRIY
+354 STQIKSAFRIY
-365 TPLVVVGFI
+365 MPLVIVGFI

-387 VNLIFPPILL
+387 VNMVFPPILL
-397 VCALWQWSVIRRH
+397 VCTLWQWSVIRRH
-410 NQNIPRSD
+410 NKNIPRSD
-418 MFYSYISLAVFLVSV
+418 MFYSYISLLVFVVAL
-433 VSSWTGYTLMS
+433 VSSWSGYTLLS

-453 QLTCILTITCVTQW
+453 QLTCILTITCVRQW
-467 VRAYGKRHDMDNRPI
+467 VDAYGKRHDMDNKPI

-491 YGVALPAMG
+491 YRVLLPTMG
-500 VFSIIIAIFWAAEV
+500 VLSIIIAIYWAADV
-514 FNLSDMTW
+514 FNLSDVTW
-522 KVFSYHFIDSKNF
+522 RVFTYQFIKTKNF
-535 SVSFLNIAMVVV
+535 SVSFLNIAMVVI
-547 LWFFFSFVNRASKA
+547 LWFVFSFISKASKA
-561 FLRQYFVSKDPK
+561 FLHHYFVQKDPK
-573 SADSK
+573 TADSR

-600 VCHVSF
+600 LCHISF
-606 TWLVVVSGGLSTG
+606 TWLVYVSGGLSAG

-661 YVSTMVDAID
+661 YVSTTVDAID
-671 GSQIAFQNSQLFTK
+671 GSQISFQNSQLFTK

-707 GTDIEKCKKLLI
+707 GTDIAKCKQLII
-719 DAVSKLECVNKKRG
+719 DAVSKLDCVNKKRG

-747 LKVLV
+747 LKVLA
-752 WVPVATQYTND
+752 WVPVATQYSND
-763 GEILET
+763 GEILEAV
-769 IYNTLNDNNISIP
+769 YNTLNANNINIP

-788 HIIRE
+788 HIIREN

>member
-1 MVSLPKFF
+1 MKFR
-9 SVNLFNQMKLR
+9 LY
-20 PFILLMLLLCMA
+20 ILLFLLLGLCRPA
-32 QTSHAVLKEA
+32 HAVLKEA
-42 DLENTLTILRQEMT
+42 NLDNTLSILRQELT
-56 NYYQDQKVQAES
+56 YYYQDQQEQAES
-68 SKQMRQLVFKE
+68 SKLMRQMVFQE

-91 LMLYSQKPD
+91 LMLYSQKSD

-113 EMYQSFKRSLL
+113 EMYHNFRRMLL

-129 VNKYENEI
+129 VDKYENEI

-177 EENRQSMSDYI
+177 EENRQSISDYI
-188 RYYHDTE
+188 HYYHDTE

-209 YEIQSNIFIN
+209 YEIQNNIFIN

-237 TKEAVAAKYEP
+237 TKDAVSEKYEP
-248 YQQVRSQ
+248 YRHVRSQ
-255 WDSRVII
+255 WDSRVIVL
-262 YLFLSMLG
+262 LFIIVIG
-270 YALLAVVINFL
+270 YALLAIAINFV
-281 VLRYLLPKRLRTKAF
+281 VLRFLLPKRLRTDAF
-296 MAKRTCITMATTV
+296 MAKRTCIALASTV
-309 ITFAIIMLIAR
+309 VTFAIILFIAR
-320 FTTDHNFLIMASG
+320 LTTNHNFIIMASG

-354 STQITSAFRIY
+354 STQIKSAFRIY
-365 TPLVVVGFI
+365 MPLVIVGFI

-387 VNLIFPPILL
+387 VNMVFPPILL
-397 VCALWQWSVIRRH
+397 VCTLWQWSVIRRH
-410 NQNIPRSD
+410 NKNIPRSD
-418 MFYSYISLAVFLVSV
+418 MFYSYISLLVFV
-433 VSSWTGYTLMS
+433 VALISSWSGYTLLS

-453 QLTCILTITCVTQW
+453 QLTCILTITCVRQW
-467 VRAYGKRHDMDNRPI
+467 VDAYGKRHDMDNKPI

-491 YGVALPAMG
+491 YRVLLPTMG
-500 VFSIIIAIFWAAEV
+500 VLSIIIAIYWAADV
-514 FNLSDMTW
+514 FNLSDVTW
-522 KVFSYHFIDSKNF
+522 RVFTYQFIKTKNF
-535 SVSFLNIAMVVV
+535 SVSFLNIAMVVI
-547 LWFFFSFVNRASKA
+547 LWFVFSFISKASKA
-561 FLRQYFVSKDPK
+561 FLHHYFVQKDPK
-573 SADSK
+573 TADSR

-600 VCHVSF
+600 LCHISF
-606 TWLVVVSGGLSTG
+606 TWLVYVSGGLSAG

-661 YVSTMVDAID
+661 YVSTTVDAID
-671 GSQIAFQNSQLFTK
+671 GSQISFQNSQLFTK

-707 GTDIEKCKKLLI
+707 GTDIAKCKQLII
-719 DAVSKLECVNKKRG
+719 DAVSKLDCVNKKRG

-752 WVPVATQYTND
+752 WVPVATQYSND
-763 GEILET
+763 GEILEAV
-769 IYNTLNDNNISIP
+769 YNTLNANNISIP

-788 HIIRE
+788 HIIREN

>member
-1 MVSLPKFF
+1 MVYLCISIILIRP
-9 SVNLFNQMKLR
+9 MKSR
-20 PFILLMLLLCMA
+20 YYILLVLLLCMSQA
-32 QTSHAVLKEA
+32 SHAVLKEA
-42 DLENTLTILRQEMT
+42 DLDNTLSILRQEMT
-56 NYYQDQKVQAES
+56 NYYQDQQRQAES

-113 EMYQSFKRSLL
+113 EMYHSFKRSLL

-129 VNKYENEI
+129 VDKYENEI
-137 ARYDSLVTSLNTMS
+137 ARYDSLVTSLNSMS
-151 TRMLSEKAAIDRTV
+151 TRMLSEKAATDRTV

-188 RYYHDTE
+188 NYYHDTE
-195 ERLKNL
+195 ERLRNL

-229 QLGARLSQ
+229 QLGARLSE
-237 TKEAVAAKYEP
+237 TKDLVAEKYEP
-248 YQQVRSQ
+248 YKKVRSQ

-262 YLFLSMLG
+262 FLFLSMLG
-270 YALLAVVINFL
+270 YALLAVTLNYFG
-281 VLRYLLPKRLRTKAF
+281 LRFLLPKRLRTESF

-309 ITFAIIMLIAR
+309 ITFAIIMFIAR
-320 FTTDHNFLIMASG
+320 LTTDHNFIIMASG

-346 ISLLLRVD
+346 ISLLLRVN
-354 STQITSAFRIY
+354 STQIKSAFRIY

-374 VITFRVVLIPNDL
+374 VISFRVVLIPNDL

-418 MFYSYISLAVFLVSV
+418 MFYTYISLMVFIASV
-433 VSSWTGYTLMS
+433 VSSWLGYTLLS

-453 QLTCILTITCVTQW
+453 QLTCILTITCVRQW
-467 VRAYGKRHDMDNRPI
+467 VNAYGKRHDMDNRPI
-482 TKSWFYHLL
+482 TQSWLYHLL
-491 YGVALPAMG
+491 YSVVIPTMG
-500 VFSIIIAIFWAAEV
+500 VFSVIIAIYWAADV
-514 FNLSDMTW
+514 FNLSDLTW
-522 KVFSYHFIDSKNF
+522 RVFTYHFINSKNF

-547 LWFFFSFVNRASKA
+547 LWFLFAFISRTTKA
-561 FLRQYFVSKDPK
+561 FLRHYFESKDPK
-573 SADSK
+573 SADSR

-600 VCHVSF
+600 ICHVSF

-649 VDGVRGKVSSIS
+649 VDGVRGRVSSIS

-719 DAVSKLECVNKKRG
+719 DAVSKLDCVNKKRG

-747 LKVLV
+747 LKILV
-752 WVPVATQYTND
+752 WVPVSTQYSND

-769 IYNTLNDNNISIP
+769 IYNTLNANNISIP

>member
-1 MVSLPKFF
+1 MKFR
-9 SVNLFNQMKLR
+9 LY
-20 PFILLMLLLCMA
+20 ILLFLLLGLCRPA
-32 QTSHAVLKEA
+32 HAVLKEA
-42 DLENTLTILRQEMT
+42 NLDNTLSILRQELT
-56 NYYQDQKVQAES
+56 YYYQDQQEQAES
-68 SKQMRQLVFKE
+68 SKLMRQMVFQE

-91 LMLYSQKPD
+91 LMLYSQKSD

-113 EMYQSFKRSLL
+113 EMYHNFRRMLL

-129 VNKYENEI
+129 VDKYENEI

-177 EENRQSMSDYI
+177 EENRQSISDYI
-188 RYYHDTE
+188 HYYHDTE

-209 YEIQSNIFIN
+209 YEIQNNIFIN

-237 TKEAVAAKYEP
+237 TKDAVSEKYEP
-248 YQQVRSQ
+248 YRHVRSQ
-255 WDSRVII
+255 WDSRVIVL
-262 YLFLSMLG
+262 LFIIVIG
-270 YALLAVVINFL
+270 YALLAIAINFV
-281 VLRYLLPKRLRTKAF
+281 VLRFLLPKRLRTDAF
-296 MAKRTCITMATTV
+296 MAKRTCIALASTV
-309 ITFAIIMLIAR
+309 VTFAIILFIAR
-320 FTTDHNFLIMASG
+320 LTTNHNFIIMASG

-354 STQITSAFRIY
+354 STQIKSAFRIY
-365 TPLVVVGFI
+365 MPLVIVGFI

-387 VNLIFPPILL
+387 VNMVFPPILL
-397 VCALWQWSVIRRH
+397 VCTLWQWSVIRRH
-410 NQNIPRSD
+410 NKNIPRSD
-418 MFYSYISLAVFLVSV
+418 MFYSYISLLVFV
-433 VSSWTGYTLMS
+433 VALISSWSGYTLLS

-453 QLTCILTITCVTQW
+453 QLTCILTITCVRQW
-467 VRAYGKRHDMDNRPI
+467 VDAYGKRHDMDNKPI

-491 YGVALPAMG
+491 YRVLLPTMG
-500 VFSIIIAIFWAAEV
+500 VLSIIIAIYWAADV
-514 FNLSDMTW
+514 FNLSDVTW
-522 KVFSYHFIDSKNF
+522 RVFTYQFIKTKNF
-535 SVSFLNIAMVVV
+535 SVSFLNIAMVVI
-547 LWFFFSFVNRASKA
+547 LWFVFSFISKASKA
-561 FLRQYFVSKDPK
+561 FLHHYFVQKDPK
-573 SADSK
+573 TADSR

-600 VCHVSF
+600 LCHISF
-606 TWLVVVSGGLSTG
+606 TWLVYVSGGLSAG

-661 YVSTMVDAID
+661 YVSTTVDAID
-671 GSQIAFQNSQLFTK
+671 GSQISFQNSQLFTK

-707 GTDIEKCKKLLI
+707 GTDIAKCKQLII
-719 DAVSKLECVNKKRG
+719 DAVSKLDCVNKKRG

-747 LKVLV
+747 LKVLA
-752 WVPVATQYTND
+752 WVPVATQYSND
-763 GEILET
+763 GEILEAV
-769 IYNTLNDNNISIP
+769 YNTLNANNINIP

-788 HIIRE
+788 HIIREKLKN